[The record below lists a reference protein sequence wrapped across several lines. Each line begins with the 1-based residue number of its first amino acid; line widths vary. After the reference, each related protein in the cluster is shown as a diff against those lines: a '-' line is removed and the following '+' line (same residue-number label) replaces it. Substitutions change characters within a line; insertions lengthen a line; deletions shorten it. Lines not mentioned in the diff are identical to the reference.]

1 MSTIQPHHLQRQAY
15 VYLRQS
21 TPSQGDTHRASTER
35 QYALVDRAMMLGWDR
50 SQIRL
55 LDHDLGK
62 SGTTAQ
68 GRDDFHQLMAAVG
81 LGEVGAVFAL
91 EASRFSRSQADWH
104 KLLDICALTDTFV
117 VDHDGIYNPNDFNDR
132 VILGFKGTWSHTELH
147 ALRLRLHGAKLHK
160 AHKGE
165 LRCNPPTGY
174 VYDPSGVLVLDPDE
188 SVVAAIHLLFQ
199 QFAVLGSAYGVM
211 RYFAQHQIPF
221 PRRRWMPGTS
231 GALHWGPLG
240 LSRVIA
246 ILHNPTYAG
255 AYVYGRRHSQP
266 VVLEGQRTRVRTVP
280 RPREQ
285 WTVCRQQAH
294 AAYISWETYVA
305 NCQQLTRNRPDLES
319 VGSRGMPRQG
329 AALLQGL
336 LLCGRCGRRMTVR
349 YYGTGG
355 RYAVYQC
362 ARRHLHDGQGGICW
376 TVPAGPLDAS
386 VEAHVLAALTQD
398 NLELALAVLTQ
409 MEEDAHG
416 LDRHWQAQLE
426 RARYAVQ
433 RAERQYDAV
442 EPENRL
448 VARALERR
456 WNEQLQ
462 HLQEVERAYAEA
474 RRTQRLE
481 VSPEERYQILR
492 LAADLPTVWRAATTT
507 QADRK
512 RLLGLLV
519 KQVALT
525 PLDTVPRQTQ
535 VQVLWHTEATTTLT
549 VARPSR
555 HERTRT
561 PSDVI
566 RTITTLAPTHTD
578 AAIAALLNARG
589 VQSGK
594 GHAFTVAA
602 VVWVRRKYGITK
614 PLLDPRQAACLEA
627 RPDGRYS
634 TRALAIQL
642 GVPIH
647 TIHYWRKHGMLPAIQ
662 ETPGGPWWHE
672 VTPAIL
678 ESLQRQIRQAPKN
691 IAAQE
696 SESVEEKSAL

>member
-21 TPSQGDTHRASTER
+21 TPSQVDTHRESTER
-35 QYALVDRAMMLGWDR
+35 QYALVDRAMVLGWDR
-50 SQIRL
+50 SQVRL

-91 EASRFSRSQADWH
+91 EASRFSRSHADWH
-104 KLLDICALTDTFV
+104 KLLDICALTDTLI

-132 VILGFKGTWSHTELH
+132 VVLGFKGTWSHTELH

-160 AHKGE
+160 ARKGA

-174 VYDPSGVLVLDPDE
+174 IYDPSGLLVLDPDE
-188 SVVAAIHLLFQ
+188 SVVAAIRVLFQ
-199 QFAVLGSAYGVM
+199 QFAALGSAYGVM

-255 AYVYGRRHSQP
+255 AYVYGRRHSHP
-266 VVLEGQRTRVRTVP
+266 VVVEGQRTRVRTRP
-280 RPREQ
+280 RPPEQ
-285 WTVCRQQAH
+285 WTVCLQQAH
-294 AAYISWETYVA
+294 PAYISWETYVA
-305 NCQQLTRNRPDLES
+305 NRQQLTQNRSDLASIE
-319 VGSRGMPRQG
+319 GRGMPRQG

-336 LLCGRCGRRMTVR
+336 VLCGRCGRRMTVR
-349 YYGTGG
+349 YEGTGG
-355 RYAVYQC
+355 RHAVYQC
-362 ARRHLHDGQGGICW
+362 ARRHFHDGQGGLCW
-376 TVPAGPLDAS
+376 TVPAGPLDAR

-398 NLELALAVLTQ
+398 NLEFALAVLQQ
-409 MEEDAHG
+409 MEDDAQG
-416 LDRHWQAQLE
+416 LDRHWHAQLE

-442 EPENRL
+442 EPEHRL
-448 VARALERR
+448 VARTLERR
-456 WNEQLQ
+456 WNDQLQ
-462 HLQEVERAYAEA
+462 HLHEVEQAYAEA

-481 VSPEERYQILR
+481 IAPEERHQILR
-492 LAADLPTVWRAATTT
+492 LAADLPAVWSAATTT
-507 QADRK
+507 HADRK

-525 PLDTVPRQTQ
+525 PVDSPLRQTQ
-535 VQVLWHTEATTTLT
+535 VQVLWHTEAVTVLT
-549 VARPSR
+549 VPRLSR
-555 HERTRT
+555 KDRTRT

-566 RTITTLAPTHTD
+566 STIATLAPTHTD
-578 AAIAALLNARG
+578 AAIAILLNARG
-589 VQSGK
+589 LRSGK
-594 GHAFTVAA
+594 GRAFTATA
-602 VVWVRRKYGITK
+602 VVWVRRKYDITK
-614 PLLDPRQAACLEA
+614 PLLDPHQAACLEA

-634 TRALAIQL
+634 TRALALQL
-642 GVPIH
+642 GVTIH
-647 TIHYWRKHGMLPAIQ
+647 TIHDWRKQGMIPAIQ
-662 ETPGGPWWHE
+662 ETPGGPWWHD
-672 VTPAIL
+672 VTPAVL
-678 ESLQRQIRQAPKN
+678 ERLQKQMRHAPGN
-691 IAAQE
+691 TAAHEPE
-696 SESVEEKSAL
+696 SFEEQSVL

>member
-21 TPSQGDTHRASTER
+21 TPSQVDTHRESTER
-35 QYALVDRAMMLGWDR
+35 QYALVDRAMALGWDR

-68 GRDDFHQLMAAVG
+68 GREDFHQLMAAVG

-104 KLLDICALTDTFV
+104 KLLDICALTDTLI

-132 VILGFKGTWSHTELH
+132 VVLGFKGTWSHTELH

-160 AHKGE
+160 ARKGE

-188 SVVAAIHLLFQ
+188 SVVAAIQLLFQ
-199 QFAVLGSAYGVM
+199 QFAAFGSAYGVM
-211 RYFAQHQIPF
+211 RYFAQHQLPF

-240 LSRVIA
+240 LSRIIA

-255 AYVYGRRHSQP
+255 AYVYGRRRSQP
-266 VVLEGQRTRVRTVP
+266 VVMEGQRTRVRTLP
-280 RPREQ
+280 RPPEQ
-285 WTVCRQQAH
+285 WTVCLQQAH

-305 NCQQLTRNRPDLES
+305 NGKQLTQNRPDLES
-319 VGSRGMPRQG
+319 VGGRGMPRQG

-336 LLCGRCGRRMTVR
+336 ILCGRCGRRLTVR

-355 RYAVYQC
+355 QYAVYQC
-362 ARRHLHDGQGGICW
+362 ARRHLHDGQGGMCW
-376 TVPAGPLDAS
+376 TVPAAPLDAS
-386 VEAHVLAALTQD
+386 VEAHVLAAFTQD

-416 LDRHWQAQLE
+416 LERHWQAQLE

-456 WNEQLQ
+456 WNEHLQ

-481 VSPEERYQILR
+481 VSPDERHQILR
-492 LAADLPTVWRAATTT
+492 LAADLPAVWHASTTT

-525 PLDTVPRQTQ
+525 PVDTVPHQTQ
-535 VQVLWHTEATTTLT
+535 VQVLWHTEALTTLT
-549 VARPSR
+549 VPRPSR

-561 PSDVI
+561 PPDVV
-566 RTITTLAPTHTD
+566 RTIATLATTHTD
-578 AAIAALLNARG
+578 TAIAALLNARG
-589 VQSGK
+589 LQSGK
-594 GHAFTVAA
+594 GRSFTPAA
-602 VVWVRRKYGITK
+602 VVWIRRKYGIAK
-614 PLLDPRQAACLEA
+614 PSLDPRQAACREA

-634 TRALAIQL
+634 TQALATQL
-642 GVPIH
+642 GVTIH
-647 TIHYWRKHGMLPAIQ
+647 TIHDWRKRGMIPAIQ
-662 ETPGGPWWHE
+662 ETPGGPWWYE
-672 VTPAIL
+672 ATPAVL
-678 ESLQRQIRQAPKN
+678 ESLQRQMRQVLTN
-691 IAAQE
+691 TAAQDPE
-696 SESVEEKSAL
+696 SFEEKSAL